1 VEQVHPLNASID
13 YSDCD
18 RCHRAFETVVA
29 STLTLFQQVM
39 TGDGWSSTSVPL
51 ILNTPAVA
59 IFLIA
64 ISISSMGVMNLI
76 LAVIVER
83 AAEKR
88 IHNLEMRALQEKE
101 KMMQEKLETLSICA
115 GIDVNGDGLL
125 DRDEFETAW
134 ASGGGFRSRLQS
146 LEANTT
152 TDLDMLFR
160 ILDKD
165 DSGQIS
171 YFEFVDKIYG
181 MEGTT
186 LNVEASEVVVLV
198 QEIRQCIKDAKAVVE
213 HHSEILPKQFQLV
226 TDIENK
232 VDELLV
238 KKEAKSNEIALEPLP
253 SLPPLMLEPT
263 EAPAHFMLK
272 VMPEEVSVEK
282 ELGSAFSCI
291 NQQMK
296 ELNNYRKSLSQ
307 RVNVQSNMFSHIS
320 SLLRDCNRPLSNSEA
335 ERVREEIHMLRNGLL
350 EMPSMFQNLKRVI
363 QRESVVL
370 QEEGRTL
377 NLLDSLM
384 IPEETRL

>member
-1 VEQVHPLNASID
+1 
-13 YSDCD
+13 
-18 RCHRAFETVVA
+18 
-29 STLTLFQQVM
+29 
-39 TGDGWSSTSVPL
+39 
-51 ILNTPAVA
+51 
-59 IFLIA
+59 
-64 ISISSMGVMNLI
+64 
-76 LAVIVER
+76 
-83 AAEKR
+83 
-88 IHNLEMRALQEKE
+88 
-101 KMMQEKLETLSICA
+101 
-115 GIDVNGDGLL
+115 
-125 DRDEFETAW
+125 
-134 ASGGGFRSRLQS
+134 
-146 LEANTT
+146 
-152 TDLDMLFR
+152 MLFR

-198 QEIRQCIKDAKAVVE
+198 REIRQCIKDAKAVVE

-307 RVNVQSNMFSHIS
+307 R
-320 SLLRDCNRPLSNSEA
+320 
-335 ERVREEIHMLRNGLL
+335 
-350 EMPSMFQNLKRVI
+350 
-363 QRESVVL
+363 
-370 QEEGRTL
+370 
-377 NLLDSLM
+377 
-384 IPEETRL
+384 